1 MTFLQ
6 MADERSYVDEIMT
19 EADKFTAKAML
30 KKLDEFCNLK
40 YDGRTKEEILDELH
54 SLKNK
59 PEFKKY
65 LYALMKGFI
74 KHLDSSLRIV
84 TTRAYFKHF
93 KRYLKSSGFEFSQ
106 EDLKDNG
113 VKLGRVIDG
122 EHHTLIIEELEKLFK
137 IIPNKHLALYHVL
150 TSSGIR
156 IKECVQLRKR
166 DFDEKTERIKI
177 TIPGKYAKN
186 GKQRITFC
194 SKESEQYLRPKLRN
208 LKQDDLV
215 FTKNPNA
222 HRARQ
227 NEEERFD
234 RIRNN
239 AGFTKR
245 FDTGHHE
252 ITIHSFRAWFV
263 TRCNRI
269 DYGFGHSLAG
279 HDQYM
284 ARYDRL
290 TESEL
295 LELYIKAEPTLQI
308 FDRVEDQTQELQSLR
323 EEIKKDRDR
332 IEQLESIKGTV
343 GESNKILDNMGK
355 EKYDKFRTIFTKALD
370 EALKK

>member
-1 MTFLQ
+1 
-6 MADERSYVDEIMT
+6 MADERSYVDEIMSET
-19 EADKFTAKAML
+19 DKFTAKAML
-30 KKLDEFCNLK
+30 KHLDEFCNQK
-40 YDGRTKEEILDELH
+40 YNGRTKEQILEELH

-74 KHLDSSLRIV
+74 KHLDSRLRVV

-93 KRYLKSSGFEFSQ
+93 KRYLKSSGFEFRD

-113 VKLGRVIDG
+113 VKLGRVVDG
-122 EHHTLIIEELEKLFK
+122 EHHTLVIEELEKLFQT
-137 IIPNKHLALYHVL
+137 IPNKHLALYHVL

-156 IKECVQLRKR
+156 IKEAVQLKKR

-186 GKQRITFC
+186 GKTRITFC

-208 LKQDDLV
+208 LKQDELV
-215 FTKNPNA
+215 FTKNPNS

-227 NEEERFD
+227 NEEEKFD

-252 ITIHSFRAWFV
+252 ITIHSFRSWFV
-263 TRCNRI
+263 TKCNRI
-269 DYGFGHSLAG
+269 DYGFGHSLSG

-290 TESEL
+290 TEEEL
-295 LELYIKAEPTLQI
+295 LDLYIKAEPTLQI
-308 FDRVEDQTQELQSLR
+308 FDRTEEQTEELKSLR
-323 EEIKKDRDR
+323 EELKKDRDR
-332 IEQLESIKGTV
+332 IVSLEGLRDEVKNSSI
-343 GESNKILDNMGK
+343 EMMGK
-355 EKYDKFRTIFTKALD
+355 LSPKQMKAFND
-370 EALKK
+370 ALKKALKSYKK